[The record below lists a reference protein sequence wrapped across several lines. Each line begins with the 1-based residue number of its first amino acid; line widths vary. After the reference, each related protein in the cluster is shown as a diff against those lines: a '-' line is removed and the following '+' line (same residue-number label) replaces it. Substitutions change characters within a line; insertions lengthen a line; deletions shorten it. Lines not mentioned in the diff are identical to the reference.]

1 MENLEAQF
9 RKFIYTGVGFI
20 SLSLEK
26 FKKKIDELVK
36 EDKISKEEG
45 EKILKKFFEDAKKK
59 RKKYKEKVKEVV
71 NKTSEGMKL
80 VKADELEK
88 LSKRIEEL
96 EKKMAK
102 M

>member
-36 EDKISKEEG
+36 DNKISKDEG
-45 EKILKKFFEDAKKK
+45 EKIMKKFFKDAKK
-59 RKKYKEKVKEVV
+59 RKKKYQEKIKDVVK
-71 NKTSEGMKL
+71 KTGEGMKL
-80 VKADELEK
+80 VKAEEVEK
-88 LSKRIEEL
+88 LSKRIEKL